1 MYAKLI
7 ICEDESAISSD
18 VINKT
23 QSLLNLNSVDQL
35 TSQVQW
41 QMMASN
47 LSAGKL
53 IDLLLFIDEL
63 GFIDTNS

>member
-7 ICEDESAISSD
+7 VCEDESAIRSD

-23 QSLLNLNSVDQL
+23 QSLLNLDSVDQL

-41 QMMASN
+41 QMTASN

-63 GFIDTNS
+63 GFIDMNS

>member
-7 ICEDESAISSD
+7 ICEDESAIRSD

-23 QSLLNLNSVDQL
+23 QSLLNLDSVDQL
-35 TSQVQW
+35 TNQVQW
-41 QMMASN
+41 QMTASN

-63 GFIDTNS
+63 GFIDMNS

>member
-1 MYAKLI
+1 MYATLI
-7 ICEDESAISSD
+7 ICEDESAIRSD

-23 QSLLNLNSVDQL
+23 QSLLNLDSVDQL
-35 TSQVQW
+35 TRQVQW
-41 QMMASN
+41 QMTATN

-63 GFIDTNS
+63 GFIDMNS